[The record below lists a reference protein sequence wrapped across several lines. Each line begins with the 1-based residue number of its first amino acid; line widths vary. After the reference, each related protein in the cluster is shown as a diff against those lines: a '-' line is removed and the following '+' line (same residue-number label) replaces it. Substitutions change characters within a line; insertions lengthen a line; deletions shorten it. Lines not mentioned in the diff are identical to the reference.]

1 MLKKLPTVTWLV
13 LLVIV
18 LAVPLAVLA
27 QDGDG
32 DVGTAYVLVGN
43 FSPNSPAVDIYIND
57 DLIGENLFFSEAT
70 FPVEVAAG
78 DIYIVVRDAAAA
90 VTDPPIVA
98 GYKSVSEN
106 NYYMV
111 PVMNVLEQAQLGA
124 YRIPV
129 YEALGPDQTRAQF
142 FHAVPDYP
150 RIDVWNAD
158 ADSRLVYAMG
168 YVEEPDVVDLTA
180 GVYDFQFWTQ
190 PDVLF
195 PNGQTP
201 DVAAP
206 NDLIIDTG
214 NLDLQERVVYSFFV
228 IGSPLGDPPV
238 LALVLAMPYGGG
250 QPVAPPG
257 PPGTPTPT
265 PGGPTVT
272 PTITPGGPTLTPTST
287 ATSTPTPIPT
297 PTVEFSTAATT
308 VGEEDGTV
316 TLTVTLSA
324 EQADDVTVDYT
335 TGEVSADEGVDYN
348 DATGT
353 LTIPAGDLS
362 ATIDVTINNDT
373 DIEGDED
380 FEANLSNPSTG
391 VELGDT
397 DVVTV
402 TIDDDETP
410 VTVSIASVTVVGLG
424 TETDEY
430 EEGETAR
437 VRVELSE
444 AAATTIGVDYEI
456 TGGSAESNDYTLEP
470 QADATFRLAF
480 DPGETVATFDIDI
493 TDDTR
498 DEPEETITFAI
509 SNVTGPATLSSPTS
523 DTITILED
531 LADEEDD
538 ISVNITDVSP
548 STTGDEGTILTI
560 TVELSSVSTE
570 AHSVTYSATNVT
582 TTDADYTIEDGTA
595 PPDPL
600 VFSIGE
606 TEEQIQ
612 ITLEDDAFDESQE
625 TFTITL
631 DSVTGTAI
639 IGVDDS
645 VDLIIDIDPDD

>member
-1 MLKKLPTVTWLV
+1 MLKKLPAVTWLA

-150 RIDVWNAD
+150 RIDVWDAD
-158 ADSRLVYAMG
+158 DDSRLVYAMG

-180 GVYDFQFWTQ
+180 GTYDFQFWTQ

-201 DVAAP
+201 DIAAP

-214 NLDLQERVVYSFFV
+214 HLDLQERVVYSFFV

-265 PGGPTVT
+265 PGGPTLT

-287 ATSTPTPIPT
+287 ATNTPTPTPE
-297 PTVEFSTAATT
+297 PTVEFSSAAYT
-308 VGEEDGTV
+308 VGEEDGTA
-316 TLTVTLSA
+316 TLTVSISA
-324 EQADDVTVDYT
+324 VQTDDVTVDYT
-335 TGEVSADEGVDYN
+335 TGEVSADEGVDYD

-362 ATIDVTINNDT
+362 ATFDVTIHNDT

-380 FEANLSNPSTG
+380 FEASLSNPSTG
-391 VELGDT
+391 VLLGDD
-397 DVVTV
+397 DVTTV
-402 TIDDDETP
+402 TIDDNETP
-410 VTVSIASVTVVGLG
+410 VTVSIESISLVGLG

-470 QADATFRLAF
+470 QADDTFRLAF
-480 DPGETVATFDIDI
+480 DAGETVATFDIDI
-493 TDDTR
+493 TDDLN

-509 SNVTGPATLSSPTS
+509 SNVTGPATLASPTS
-523 DTITILED
+523 DSITILED

-538 ISVNITDVSP
+538 ITVNITDVSP
-548 STTGDEGTILTI
+548 STTGSEGTILTI

-570 AHSVTYSATNVT
+570 SHTVTYSATNVT
-582 TTDADYTIEDGTA
+582 TADADYIIEDGTD

-600 VFSIGE
+600 VFSVGE

-612 ITLEDDAFDESQE
+612 ITLVDDGVVEGQQ

-639 IGVDDS
+639 IGIDDAVDI
-645 VDLIIDIDPDD
+645 IIDD